1 MMKTKLFFI
10 ACIFSLTE
18 ISAQEQKKDFEYYN
32 SRMDRL
38 VSEYSTEERKRAE
51 VIKLSFWKAD
61 LSFDERKQIVY
72 KIRKLFEQDKYTNL
86 YLLGHEFLRIMWY
99 AENDTL
105 DVKRPSLEIKQMLM
119 ELNLQY
125 YFYPGRR
132 NIISGLYY
140 HPEEKKIY
148 TPKARKRMVE
158 ILENKK
164 TGEEY
169 EIFLKYYRS
178 IPFAYVTASWEY
190 AARLMKKRG
199 IRDTSVLKQLRD
211 SLLNDYIVKDAKQDF
226 EDLQASPELIQ
237 MTGYLEMKE
246 CIPVLKQQ
254 LAYCTEN
261 ECPDGN
267 WAYRYALARMGDVE
281 QRQYIWNNLILIEK
295 FSPFDFA
302 YFRDDGLI
310 WHFISVNY
318 GSGKRI
324 WVMSDTYLGAD
335 LLTMDGVYPYIENV
349 PEELRYSTDV
359 RPMSEEYAWAKS
371 LYEWLMANKEKVKFD
386 YESEKKWY
394 WYSAGFGY

>member
-1 MMKTKLFFI
+1 
-10 ACIFSLTE
+10 LTE
-18 ISAQEQKKDFEYYN
+18 ISAQEQKKDFEYYS
-32 SRMDRL
+32 SRIDRIAS
-38 VSEYSTEERKRAE
+38 VYSTEDHKE
-51 VIKLSFWKAD
+51 IGIIPLSFWKAD
-61 LSFDERKQIVY
+61 LSLHEREQIVS
-72 KIRKLFEQDKYTNL
+72 KIRKLFEQDKYINL
-86 YLLGHEFLRIMWY
+86 YRIGHRLLKIMWY
-99 AENDTL
+99 SERHEYDI
-105 DVKRPSLEIKQMLM
+105 KPFSLEIQQMLM

-125 YFYPGRR
+125 YFYPGSYD
-132 NIISGLYY
+132 IISGVHY

-169 EIFLKYYRS
+169 EIFLKYYKS
-178 IPFAYVTASWEY
+178 LPHTYKTASWEY

-199 IRDTSVLKQLRD
+199 IRDTSVLKHLRD
-211 SLLNDYIVKDAKQDF
+211 SLLNDDLVKGAKQNF
-226 EDLQASPELIQ
+226 EEKRASPELIQ
-237 MTGYLEMKE
+237 MTGYLEMEE
-246 CIPVLKQQ
+246 CIPALKQQ

-267 WAYRYALARMGDVE
+267 WAYRYALACMGDIE

-324 WVMSDTYLGAD
+324 SVMSDTYLGAD
-335 LLTMDGVYPYIENV
+335 LLTMDEVYPYIKNV
-349 PEELRYSTDV
+349 PPELEFSLWRGEGM
-359 RPMSEEYAWAKS
+359 PKHYAWAKS
-371 LYEWLMANKEKVKFD
+371 LHEWLMANKEKVEFD
-386 YESEKKWY
+386 YDGRKKWF
-394 WYSAGFGY
+394 WYPAGFGYGRL